1 MSHAFTLHW
10 NFLCYNCTC
19 KTETKQIQ
27 TGFPVTPKLSYTFHH
42 RGTANGISLHS
53 STKCRSLFPVIIL
66 RKRVI
71 KMSDST
77 YNKIKN
83 IPLKLIRPNPCQPRK
98 FFDPDSMDT
107 LIRSVERY
115 GILNPIS
122 VRQCSDNEYELISG
136 ERRFR
141 AAYSAGLKEIPCII
155 LDTDG
160 SDCAVL
166 SLLENLQREDLS
178 FLEIAESYKDLIK
191 KKGISSRDL
200 SRKLGNKAYEI
211 NERINLMNLDPLVR
225 KYIRSFKLTERQA
238 KSLLKIKDK
247 SRQIEATR
255 QICENS
261 LTEAETTKYINDL
274 SRTETEPSVQ
284 INKIKDIGLLR
295 NTISN
300 AVSLI
305 RNSGIDAHYNEKTH
319 DWGDEFVIVVKNTT
333 A

>member
-1 MSHAFTLHW
+1 
-10 NFLCYNCTC
+10 
-19 KTETKQIQ
+19 
-27 TGFPVTPKLSYTFHH
+27 
-42 RGTANGISLHS
+42 
-53 STKCRSLFPVIIL
+53 
-66 RKRVI
+66 
-71 KMSDST
+71 MSDTT

-98 FFDPDSMDT
+98 YFDPDAMDA

-115 GILNPIS
+115 GVINPIT
-122 VRQCSDNEYELISG
+122 VRECGDNAYELISG

-141 AAYSAGLKEIPCII
+141 AAYSAGHKDIPCVV

-178 FLEIAESYKDLIK
+178 FLEVAESYRELIK

-200 SRKLGNKAYEI
+200 SRKLGGRAFEI
-211 NERINLMNLDPLVR
+211 CERINLMSLDPIVR

-238 KSLLKIKDK
+238 KALLKIKDK
-247 SRQIEATR
+247 STQIEATR

-261 LTEAETTKYINDL
+261 LTEAETARFVSGLIKGDA
-274 SRTETEPSVQ
+274 EPAVQ
-284 INKIKDIGLLR
+284 MNKIKDIKVLK
-295 NTISN
+295 NAVSN

-305 RNSGIDAHYNEKTH
+305 RNSGVDARFNEKTH
-319 DWGDEFVIVVKNTT
+319 DWGEELVIVIKNSDE
-333 A
+333 